1 MRYVIATSYIKFF
14 LLIMVISLFFDAF
27 QDIKGKKKLYYTIT
41 VCTVFFVV
49 MGFRYYGMG
58 NDTPSYYMM
67 FKRIGNAKSISN
79 YVKDSSI
86 ESGYVYYNYLLSL
99 ISDNPRIL
107 FVVTAAIVSLAL
119 GFFVYRNVS
128 NPGVF
133 FCMMVGLL
141 RFDFLLSAMR
151 QTMATVFLF
160 FAIDALI
167 RKKRVL
173 FILLSLIGT
182 QFHNAA
188 WAMLATLPLLWNN
201 ESEQKDGNF
210 FTYVVIFAVVVIS
223 SVFFESVWN
232 RLLVFF
238 PKYDYYTGGALTD
251 GEPRLAIFLKIIVY
265 TVIFLVPKL
274 YAHNHAGN
282 RSLYNVGEKMSI
294 LHIAMYVIAANATA
308 LARLAG
314 VFSFFAIAH
323 FSNSFRNNTSNEKL
337 LLLLLS
343 MLGAFVYGLV
353 VVILKTPEWQTTY
366 PIFLQFES
374 VF

>member
-27 QDIKGKKKLYYTIT
+27 QDIKGKKKLFYTIT
-41 VCTVFFVV
+41 VCTVIFAV

-58 NDTPSYYMM
+58 NDTIGYYTM
-67 FKRIGNAKSISN
+67 FLRAARTNDI
-79 YVKDSSI
+79 VKHVEGSAT
-86 ESGYVYYNYLLSL
+86 ESGYLYYNYFLSL

-107 FVVTAAIVSLAL
+107 FVGTAAIVSFAL
-119 GFFVYRNVS
+119 GFFAYRNVS

-133 FCMMVGLL
+133 FCVMVGLL
-141 RFDFLLSAMR
+141 QFDFLLSAMR
-151 QTMATVFLF
+151 QAMATVFLL

-173 FILLSLIGT
+173 FIILSLIGT

-188 WAMLATLPLLWNN
+188 WAMLLTTPIFWRNDN
-201 ESEQKDGNF
+201 EQKEGNSLV
-210 FTYVVIFAVVVIS
+210 YVVIFGVVVICS
-223 SVFFESVWN
+223 LFFSSVWN
-232 RLLVFF
+232 RLITIF
-238 PKYDYYTGGALTD
+238 PKYDYYTGGARTD
-251 GEPRLAIFLKIIVY
+251 GDPRLAIYLKIIVY
-265 TVIFLVPKL
+265 TVIFVTPKI
-274 YAHNHAGN
+274 YKHNDADSICLDN
-282 RSLYNVGEKMSI
+282 IGEKMSI
-294 LHIAMYVIAANATA
+294 LHIAMYMLASNATA
-308 LARLAG
+308 LARLSG

-343 MLGAFVYGLV
+343 MLGTFLYGLV
-353 VVILKTPEWQTTY
+353 IVVLKTPEWQTTY

-374 VF
+374 IF